1 MQTQISLTCLIL
13 SPPHA
18 LVVIAKEIGSILFTH
33 IFIPFTCYP
42 RSVYFFFFL
51 NVYFLL
57 WDIADVSAF
66 EVQVVVRLE
75 LGLSISP
82 SLM

>member
-1 MQTQISLTCLIL
+1 MSISL
-13 SPPHA
+13 
-18 LVVIAKEIGSILFTH
+18 
-33 IFIPFTCYP
+33 
-42 RSVYFFFFL
+42 FFL

-57 WDIADVSAF
+57 RDIADVSVF